1 WRSSG
6 GAFTCYFLWRE
17 RKDELCLGQ
26 CRRNPTTKFRI
37 ATRHYSQSLTMRS
50 AIERLPE
57 RPAQPAIGTTHHGRK
72 CKLAHLI
79 DHLPQALWA
88 AFLVVVLA
96 RVEAC
101 SELAVLGSLLLGFLG
116 RDLCTLHMADLHGP
130 LDLHGQP
137 DIQVSQAAIPDL
149 SCRNLFLQLCRGLP
163 GDGEYTR
170 PIAAVAA
177 VLAAHPDIRVRLE
190 AIPRY
195 RSDTNMVDHVKHTV
209 GDSVQQHAHAALR
222 WQAQEV
228 SVPGPGKASDLQWL
242 EEAVIVSG
250 SSAGGQPAQLVE
262 SLRGAPVSFQHVL
275 SPAYS
280 PGLTAPHPNAGC
292 VLVDSQ
298 GRRLAATCQRASGSV
313 SAEVLAVETARGAAQ
328 GATAYLNLES
338 GDCHG
343 DDAAVSAL
351 ITAGVQRVVLGLRH
365 PLPHMRGAAVQA
377 FYSHGLA
384 VVRHSWSTLAAQA
397 LGLLAVIPRGLCA
410 HQLLP
415 SLATFLLASLALGQ
429 QPCPMVYSVPR
440 HAVLLPTPAAV
451 PTDVLGLSEC
461 TADEAH
467 EASVLQ
473 GVLAA
478 NEGLLHRAARR
489 RPLSILKYA
498 MTLDGKIATE
508 QGHSAWVTS
517 PPARALVFE
526 ARARSDAVI
535 VGGNTVRR
543 DNPRLTT
550 RRDSGHAPIRIV
562 MSRTL
567 DLPEDA
573 ALWDT
578 SMAPTI
584 VATQK
589 GARTNFQSKLRAR
602 GVEVIEFDFL
612 SPDVVAD
619 YCYNRGFLQC
629 FWECGGTLAA
639 PCISTATVHKF
650 MSFIAPKV
658 IGGAQAPTP
667 VGDLGFVEMT
677 QAVELVGVRWGQVG
691 PDLMLTG
698 YLPASGGPGQLAAEL
713 EAAAG
718 EPGTR
723 GLAAVAA
730 LGAAGPCLDSRPGS
744 SRAAAG
750 QGGEQAAA
758 SASRGGLPQ
767 QQAALGSLGGTASA
781 LQGVGTPPS
790 TWVTTTTPTSSH
802 GEGSGEGGELGN
814 SSGEVGSSSSSS
826 GGVKQGGV
834 GAHGRV
840 VLRGG
845 RGVRSGP
852 ALPFYKA
859 WDMWG
864 ALTNFSPH
872 PISLP
877 HFHAG
882 EQAVSEQ
889 AAVMAGNTF
898 GSTFSIPPP
907 HASSL
912 AARSREARQW
922 SSVEHYYQ
930 AQKFAGSGAA
940 GAGELVAAIA
950 AAESPEEAARI
961 GRRAE
966 RMQPELVTP
975 GWHSIKVEVMLG
987 ALRAKFTTHASP
999 RQLLLST
1006 CQPLADSQQPSARG
1020 AGPQPCSAQPPG
1032 SGSQARG
1039 LACAPL
1045 QNRLVEASP
1054 HDYFWGAGHTG
1065 QGRNVLGQLLELV
1078 RHELLPSC

>member
-1 WRSSG
+1 MQASGLTGRLCHPEASCFSSCPTR
-6 GAFTCYFLWRE
+6 AWTC
-17 RKDELCLGQ
+17 
-26 CRRNPTTKFRI
+26 I
-37 ATRHYSQSLTMRS
+37 AQHRTRCGIVR
-50 AIERLPE
+50 AI
-57 RPAQPAIGTTHHGRK
+57 
-72 CKLAHLI
+72 
-79 DHLPQALWA
+79 
-88 AFLVVVLA
+88 
-96 RVEAC
+96 
-101 SELAVLGSLLLGFLG
+101 S
-116 RDLCTLHMADLHGP
+116 
-130 LDLHGQP
+130 
-137 DIQVSQAAIPDL
+137 
-149 SCRNLFLQLCRGLP
+149 
-163 GDGEYTR
+163 
-170 PIAAVAA
+170 
-177 VLAAHPDIRVRLE
+177 
-190 AIPRY
+190 
-195 RSDTNMVDHVKHTV
+195 
-209 GDSVQQHAHAALR
+209 
-222 WQAQEV
+222 
-228 SVPGPGKASDLQWL
+228 ASDLRWL

-250 SSAGGQPAQLVE
+250 TSA
-262 SLRGAPVSFQHVL
+262 
-275 SPAYS
+275 
-280 PGLTAPHPNAGC
+280 GLTAPHPNAGC

-313 SAEVLAVETARGAAQ
+313 SAEVLAVEAARGAAQ

-384 VVRHSWSTLAAQA
+384 V
-397 LGLLAVIPRGLCA
+397 
-410 HQLLP
+410 
-415 SLATFLLASLALGQ
+415 
-429 QPCPMVYSVPR
+429 
-440 HAVLLPTPAAV
+440 
-451 PTDVLGLSEC
+451 DVLGLSEC

-730 LGAAGPCLDSRPGS
+730 LGAAGPCLTSSPGT

-750 QGGEQAAA
+750 RGGEQAAA
-758 SASRGGLPQ
+758 SASLGGLPQ

-790 TWVTTTTPTSSH
+790 TWATTTTPTGSH
-802 GEGSGEGGELGN
+802 GGGSGDGGEVGS

-834 GAHGRV
+834 GGGHGRV

-912 AARSREARQW
+912 AARCREERQW

-950 AAESPEEAARI
+950 AAQSPEESARI

-1020 AGPQPCSAQPPG
+1020 AGPQPSSAQPPG